1 MCHISINLYLYLL
14 IFILNNKYM
23 SIVNY
28 VNSTMSEINELTDNI
43 YEALIDEN
51 DDELKS
57 NILNLIKVLKDLQ
70 KTHENYLL

>member
-1 MCHISINLYLYLL
+1 MCLISINLYLYLL

-43 YEALIDEN
+43 YEALMDEN

>member
-1 MCHISINLYLYLL
+1 
-14 IFILNNKYM
+14 M

-43 YEALIDEN
+43 YESLMDEDN
-51 DDELKS
+51 AELRS
-57 NILNLIKVLKDLQ
+57 NILNLIKVLKDLH

>member
-1 MCHISINLYLYLL
+1 
-14 IFILNNKYM
+14 M

-43 YEALIDEN
+43 YEALMDES

-70 KTHENYLL
+70 KTHESYLL

>member
-1 MCHISINLYLYLL
+1 MCLISINLSLYLL

-43 YEALIDEN
+43 YEALMDEN

-57 NILNLIKVLKDLQ
+57 NVLNLIKVLKDLQ